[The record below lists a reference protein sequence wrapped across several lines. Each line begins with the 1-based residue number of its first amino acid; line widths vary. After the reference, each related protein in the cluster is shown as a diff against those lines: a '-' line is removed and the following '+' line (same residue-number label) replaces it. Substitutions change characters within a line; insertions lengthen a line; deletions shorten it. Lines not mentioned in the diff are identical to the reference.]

1 MLNVPLAGGI
11 VLALVVGTLLQPL
24 ILRLLKSAAVLD
36 IPSERSS
43 HSTPIPRGGGVGVA
57 AAAGLALLLNEH
69 ARSIAV
75 PLLFFAAIGLLED
88 LWGAPI
94 RLRLLL
100 QLLAGV
106 ATGLVLVPGGQ
117 AWYVHVLLVL
127 ALAAWLTSYVNAF
140 NFMDGINGISTVHAI
155 LGGAVYAALG
165 VFTDLPLLTAAGSLI
180 AAASLTFLPWN
191 AWVAKVFLGDVGS
204 YALGGALSTI
214 AAYAIVRGVPPEAAV
229 APLALYLADTGWTLL
244 RRISKGE
251 AWYRPHRNH
260 AYQRLTD
267 AGRSHQRVTVL
278 TAIAGATVA
287 GCLVVASFSGP
298 LVRAALDAT
307 ALAILAAY
315 LTAPAWLT
323 ASRAQPAP
331 EGRTIHARTVSS
343 TSR

>member
-1 MLNVPLAGGI
+1 M
-11 VLALVVGTLLQPL
+11 VGSLLQPL
-24 ILRLLKSAAVLD
+24 ILRLLRAAAVLD
-36 IPSERSS
+36 VPSERSS

-57 AAAGLALLLNEH
+57 VAAGLALVLNEH

-75 PLLFFAAIGLLED
+75 PLLFFGAIGLLED
-88 LWGAPI
+88 LRGAPI

-117 AWYVHVLLVL
+117 ATSVHVLLVL
-127 ALAAWLTSYVNAF
+127 ALATWLAAYVNAF
-140 NFMDGINGISTVHAI
+140 NFMDGINGISAVHAI
-155 LGGAVYAALG
+155 LGGAVYAVLG
-165 VFTDLPLLTAAGSLI
+165 VLMDLPLLTAAGTLI

-214 AAYAIVRGVPPEAAV
+214 AAYAIVRGTPPEAAA

-267 AGRSHQRVTVL
+267 AGWSHQRVTVV
-278 TAIAGATVA
+278 TAVTGAAVA
-287 GCLVVASFSGP
+287 GCLVAASFNGP
-298 LVRAALDAT
+298 LARAALDAT

-315 LTAPAWLT
+315 LAAPAWL
-323 ASRAQPAP
+323 AVQRAKPSP

>member
-1 MLNVPLAGGI
+1 MLSVPLAGGI

-24 ILRLLKSAAVLD
+24 VLRLLRAAAVLD

-43 HSTPIPRGGGVGVA
+43 HSTPVPRGGGVGVA

-88 LWGAPI
+88 LRGVPI
-94 RLRLLL
+94 RSRLLL
-100 QLLAGV
+100 QVLAGLGTAV
-106 ATGLVLVPGGQ
+106 ILVPGGQ
-117 AWYVHVLLVL
+117 TWYVHVLLVL
-127 ALAAWLTSYVNAF
+127 ALAAWVTSYVNAF
-140 NFMDGINGISTVHAI
+140 NFMDGINGISAVHAI
-155 LGGAVYAALG
+155 LGGLAYAVLG
-165 VFTDLPLLTAAGSLI
+165 VLTDLPLLIAAGSLI

-214 AAYAIVRGVPPEAAV
+214 AAYAIVRGTPPEAAV

-267 AGRSHQRVTVL
+267 GGWSHQRVTAT
-278 TAIAGATVA
+278 TAVVGAAVA
-287 GCLVVASFSGP
+287 GCLVAASFSGP
-298 LVRAALDAT
+298 VTRVALDAT

-315 LTAPAWLT
+315 LAAPAWLT
-323 ASRAQPAP
+323 AQRAQPSP

>member
-1 MLNVPLAGGI
+1 MLSVPLTGGI

-24 ILRLLKSAAVLD
+24 VLRLLRAAAVLD

-43 HSTPIPRGGGVGVA
+43 HSTPTPRGGGLGVA

-69 ARSIAV
+69 AQSIAV

-88 LWGAPI
+88 LRGVPI
-94 RLRLLL
+94 RSRLLL
-100 QLLAGV
+100 QVLAGLGTAV
-106 ATGLVLVPGGQ
+106 VLVPGGQ

-127 ALAAWLTSYVNAF
+127 ALAAWVTSYVNAF
-140 NFMDGINGISTVHAI
+140 NFMDGINGISAVHAI
-155 LGGAVYAALG
+155 LGGLLYAALG
-165 VFTDLPLLTAAGSLI
+165 VLTDLPLLTAAGSLI

-204 YALGGALSTI
+204 YALGGALSTL
-214 AAYAIVRGVPPEAAV
+214 AAYAIVRGTPPEAAV

-267 AGRSHQRVTVL
+267 GGWSHQRVTAT
-278 TAIAGATVA
+278 TAVVGATVA
-287 GCLVVASFSGP
+287 GCLLAASFSGP
-298 LVRAALDAT
+298 VTRVALDAT

-315 LTAPAWLT
+315 LAAPAWLT
-323 ASRAQPAP
+323 AQRAQPSP

>member
-1 MLNVPLAGGI
+1 MLSVPLAGGI
-11 VLALVVGTLLQPL
+11 VLALIVGTLLQPL
-24 ILRLLKSAAVLD
+24 ILRLLKAAAVLD

-88 LWGAPI
+88 LRGVPV
-94 RLRLLL
+94 RSRLLL
-100 QLLAGV
+100 QLLAGLGT
-106 ATGLVLVPGGQ
+106 ALVLVPGGQ
-117 AWYVHVLLVL
+117 AWHVHALLVL

-140 NFMDGINGISTVHAI
+140 NFMDGINGISAVHAI
-155 LGGAVYAALG
+155 LGGVVYAVLG
-165 VFTDLPLLTAAGSLI
+165 VLTDLPLLTAAGSLI
-180 AAASLTFLPWN
+180 AAASLTFVPWN

-214 AAYAIVRGVPPEAAV
+214 AAYAIVRGTPPEAAV

-244 RRISKGE
+244 RRIRKGE

-267 AGRSHQRVTVL
+267 GGWSHQRVTAT
-278 TAIAGATVA
+278 TAVVGAAVA
-287 GCLVVASFSGP
+287 GCLVAASFSGP
-298 LVRAALDAT
+298 VARVALDA
-307 ALAILAAY
+307 AAVGILAAY
-315 LTAPAWLT
+315 LAAPGWLT
-323 ASRAQPAP
+323 AQRAQPSS

>member
-1 MLNVPLAGGI
+1 MLSVPLAGGI

-24 ILRLLKSAAVLD
+24 VLRLLRAAAVLD

-88 LWGAPI
+88 LRGVPI
-94 RLRLLL
+94 RSRLLL
-100 QLLAGV
+100 QVLAGLGTAV
-106 ATGLVLVPGGQ
+106 VLVPGGQ
-117 AWYVHVLLVL
+117 AWYVHALLVL
-127 ALAAWLTSYVNAF
+127 ALAAWVTSYVNAF
-140 NFMDGINGISTVHAI
+140 NFMDGINGISAVHAI
-155 LGGAVYAALG
+155 LGGLVYAVLGAL
-165 VFTDLPLLTAAGSLI
+165 TDLPLLTAAGSLI

-214 AAYAIVRGVPPEAAV
+214 AAYAIVRGTPPEAAV

-267 AGRSHQRVTVL
+267 GGWSHQRVTAT
-278 TAIAGATVA
+278 TAVVGATVA
-287 GCLVVASFSGP
+287 GCLVAASFSGP
-298 LVRAALDAT
+298 VTRVALDAT
-307 ALAILAAY
+307 ALAVLAAY
-315 LTAPAWLT
+315 LAAPAWLT
-323 ASRAQPAP
+323 AQRAQPSP

>member
-1 MLNVPLAGGI
+1 MTSVPLAGGI
-11 VLALVVGTLLQPL
+11 LLALVVGTLLQPL
-24 ILRLLKSAAVLD
+24 ILRLLRAAAVLD

-43 HSTPIPRGGGVGVA
+43 HSTPVPRGGGVGVA

-69 ARSIAV
+69 ARPIAV

-88 LWGAPI
+88 LRGAPI

-106 ATGLVLVPGGQ
+106 ATGLVLVPGGH
-117 AWYVHVLLVL
+117 ALSIHVVLVL
-127 ALAAWLTSYVNAF
+127 ALAAWLISYVNAF
-140 NFMDGINGISTVHAI
+140 NFMDGINGISAVHAI
-155 LGGAVYAALG
+155 LGGAVYAVLG
-165 VFTDLPLLTAAGSLI
+165 VLTDLPLLTAAGSLI

-214 AAYAIVRGVPPEAAV
+214 AAYAIVRGTPPEAAV

-267 AGRSHQRVTVL
+267 GGWSHQRVTAT
-278 TAIAGATVA
+278 TAVAGAAVA
-287 GCLVVASFSGP
+287 GCLVAASFSGP
-298 LVRAALDAT
+298 VARVALDAA

-315 LTAPAWLT
+315 LAAPAWLT
-323 ASRAQPAP
+323 AQRAQPSP

>member
-1 MLNVPLAGGI
+1 MLSVPLAGGI
-11 VLALVVGTLLQPL
+11 VLALAVGTLLQPL
-24 ILRLLKSAAVLD
+24 ILRLLRAAAVLD

-88 LWGAPI
+88 LRGVPI
-94 RLRLLL
+94 RSRLLL

-106 ATGLVLVPGGQ
+106 GTALVLVPDGQ
-117 AWYVHVLLVL
+117 ALYVHVLLVL
-127 ALAAWLTSYVNAF
+127 ALSAWLTSYVNAF
-140 NFMDGINGISTVHAI
+140 NFMDGINGISAVHAI
-155 LGGAVYAALG
+155 LGGVVYAVLG
-165 VFTDLPLLTAAGSLI
+165 VLTDLPLLTAAGSLI

-204 YALGGALSTI
+204 YALGGALATI
-214 AAYAIVRGVPPEAAV
+214 AAYAVVRGTPPEAAV

-244 RRISKGE
+244 CRIRNGE
-251 AWYRPHRNH
+251 AWYRPHRHH

-267 AGRSHQRVTVL
+267 GGWSHQRVTVM
-278 TAIAGATVA
+278 TAVAGAAVA
-287 GCLVVASFSGP
+287 GCLVAASFSGP
-298 LVRAALDAT
+298 IVRAALDVT

-315 LTAPAWLT
+315 LAAPGWL
-323 ASRAQPAP
+323 AAQRRQPLS

-343 TSR
+343 TIR